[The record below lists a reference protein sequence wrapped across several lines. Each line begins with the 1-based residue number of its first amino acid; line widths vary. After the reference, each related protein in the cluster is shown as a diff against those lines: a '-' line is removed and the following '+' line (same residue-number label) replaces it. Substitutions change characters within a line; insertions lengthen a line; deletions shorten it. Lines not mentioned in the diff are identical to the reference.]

1 MIFGNPYFTILI
13 IFMMISLIYANYM
26 DGQIMPERRYNFTQT
41 LFSILLNFA
50 LIYGAV
56 MWAATH

>member
-1 MIFGNPYFTILI
+1 
-13 IFMMISLIYANYM
+13 MMISLIYANYM